1 MYIHSFLPG
10 WYFILHLPHR
20 LDSAGIAVLSHDF
33 GALDGNDSDV
43 VHVLN
48 AFGSSSNV
56 SHILVL
62 LAQNFPSILKL
73 PLPRTQFS
81 LKFRLIVG
89 KICEEMLSRSRKE
102 KETGGAVQ
110 GDKSCLGLLC
120 ESCRSSARF

>member
-1 MYIHSFLPG
+1 MPYQYLP
-10 WYFILHLPHR
+10 YR

-48 AFGSSSNV
+48 AFGSSANV
-56 SHILVL
+56 SHNLVI
-62 LAQNFPSILKL
+62 LAQNFPSIMKL

-81 LKFRLIVG
+81 QKLSMIIG
-89 KICEEMLSRSRKE
+89 KICQEMLSRTRKE
-102 KETGGAVQ
+102 KETGGAEQ

-120 ESCRSSARF
+120 EFFHSFFQIVNPEIVV